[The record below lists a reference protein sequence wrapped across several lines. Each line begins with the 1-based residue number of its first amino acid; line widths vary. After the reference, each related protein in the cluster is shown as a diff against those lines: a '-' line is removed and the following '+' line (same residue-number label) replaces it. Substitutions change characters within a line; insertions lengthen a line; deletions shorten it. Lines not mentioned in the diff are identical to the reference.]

1 MEVICFIFKPC
12 YDLIYFAT
20 CISLGTCCNICN
32 QATRLNVEVFTKY
45 YTKKRLLQYIRLD
58 INNRSLISHRR
69 VNISNRILPYHEGIF
84 KHFPSTTVWA
94 LYNVVLIRFPYINRS
109 NTSCLPKSE
118 IGLGSEPHWVS
129 CRLVGLS
136 R

>member
-45 YTKKRLLQYIRLD
+45 YTKKRLLQYIRVD
-58 INNRSLISHRR
+58 IQQQVINFPDRR

-84 KHFPSTTVWA
+84 KHFPSTTV
-94 LYNVVLIRFPYINRS
+94 
-109 NTSCLPKSE
+109 
-118 IGLGSEPHWVS
+118 
-129 CRLVGLS
+129 
-136 R
+136 